1 MLLFNSEMC
10 GRPGSPQNGVLAYE
24 NDFAVGYTCDE
35 GFALW
40 DGDKTRKCVNGSWTV
55 ADLANIA
62 RSLLLGNLNISRSR
76 SRDLR
81 ENH

>member
-40 DGDKTRKCVNGSWTV
+40 DGDKTRKCVNGSWT
-55 ADLANIA
+55 
-62 RSLLLGNLNISRSR
+62 GNVPRCGESILKIVLNIFSTVLMFFFVR
-76 SRDLR
+76 
-81 ENH
+81 